1 MRKVPQRNE
10 LLLLLVALLVVL
22 FIAGISFRARTA
34 IIRGRARVVTTRSI
48 TEGATALLSSLK
60 DAETGQRGFLLTGE
74 DRYLDPYRQAL
85 IDIPAELKTLN
96 DATTDIPELAT
107 LVQALKLP
115 IQSKLDELKATIEVR
130 QRKGLDAVIPVVT
143 TNRGEALM
151 DQIRLQGAEL
161 RRVANDGLVR
171 DTDRTRGTIDLLG
184 LVGTIGSAGLF
195 LFLIFST
202 VAIGRATNRRHQLID
217 ELQESEHRITEAR
230 DWLQTTIASIGD
242 GVVATDAEGKVTFL
256 NGVAAVLTGWTQEQA
271 AGRRLEEV
279 FVIHNEETGATVE
292 NPVSK
297 TLREG
302 RVQGLAN
309 HTCLTARDGRQ
320 LPIDDSA
327 APIRDVEGKIIG
339 VVLVFRDIT
348 SRHESERQE
357 KQASAALARQAE
369 LLARTNADLRQFAY
383 SASHD
388 LQEPLR
394 MITMFSQLLVR
405 GYRGQLDGEAGL
417 CVENIVD
424 GTRRMR
430 DLLSDLLS
438 YTELNA
444 DEREPASSVDLNA
457 VCQSA
462 IQNLLGAIEES
473 GAVITCDSLPVLSGY
488 EAHFIQLLQNLIG
501 NSIKYR
507 SEELPRIHISA
518 DQANGDWRFSVTDN
532 GIGIAPEY
540 QSRIFGVF
548 KRLHGKEIP
557 GTGIGLAICQRVVE
571 QNGGRIWVESEA
583 GRGATFYFTLPE
595 ETDFKKKGQATD
607 NDGLSHAAS

>member
-1 MRKVPQRNE
+1 LRKVPQRNE

-74 DRYLDPYRQAL
+74 ERYLDPYRQAL
-85 IDIPAELKTLN
+85 VDIPAELKTLS

-115 IQSKLDELKATIEVR
+115 IQNKLDELKETIELR
-130 QRKGLDAVIPVVT
+130 RRKGLGAAIPVVT
-143 TNRGEALM
+143 TNRGQVLM
-151 DQIRLQGAEL
+151 DQIRLQCTEL
-161 RRVANDGLVR
+161 QRIANDGLVR
-171 DTDRTRGTIDLLG
+171 YTDSTRGTVNLLG

-202 VAIGRATNRRHQLID
+202 VAIGRATNRRHQLIQ
-217 ELQESEHRITEAR
+217 ELQESERRIIEAR

-256 NGVAAVLTGWTQEQA
+256 NGVAAALTGWTQEQA
-271 AGRRLEEV
+271 AGRRLEDV
-279 FVIHNEETGATVE
+279 FVIYNEETGATVE

-297 TLREG
+297 ALREG

-309 HTCLTARDGRQ
+309 HTRLAARDGRQ
-320 LPIDDSA
+320 VPIDDSA
-327 APIRDVEGKIIG
+327 APIRDAEGKITG

-348 SRHESERQE
+348 RRRESERQE

-369 LLARTNADLRQFAY
+369 LLARTNSDLRQFAY

-417 CVENIVD
+417 FVENIVD

-430 DLLSDLLS
+430 ELLSDLLS

-462 IQNLLGAIEES
+462 IQNLQGAIEES
-473 GAVITCDSLPVLSGY
+473 GAVITCDSLPVLPGY

-507 SEELPRIHISA
+507 SQEPPHIHVSA
-518 DQANGDWRFSVTDN
+518 EKPDGEWRFSVSDN

-540 QSRIFGVF
+540 QTRIFGVF

-571 QNGGRIWVESEA
+571 QNGGRIWVESEPD
-583 GRGATFYFTLPE
+583 RGATFYFTLPGE
-595 ETDFKKKGQATD
+595 IDA
-607 NDGLSHAAS
+607 GLDTILRKERIR